1 MVRDFY
7 RPDGSSRQ
15 GGNHKAGTCGVDA
28 SFCRFQ
34 QRAEIVNRR
43 TRVFCGRLRLRGFL
57 EE

>member
-1 MVRDFY
+1 VRLY
-7 RPDGSSRQ
+7 LASVGLSNRSLIRRPVR
-15 GGNHKAGTCGVDA
+15 VDA

>member
-1 MVRDFY
+1 VIDE
-7 RPDGSSRQ
+7 SR
-15 GGNHKAGTCGVDA
+15 VDA

>member
-1 MVRDFY
+1 VCWGVYARVGIVSIRSDE
-7 RPDGSSRQ
+7 
-15 GGNHKAGTCGVDA
+15 AVVLGVDA

>member
-1 MVRDFY
+1 L
-7 RPDGSSRQ
+7 
-15 GGNHKAGTCGVDA
+15 GGRGCQARKGLGGVDA